1 MESVK
6 IMIASIDRNL
16 FVVWLVKL
24 FLGLF
29 ITEMMTIS
37 ATLLASVFNALN
49 PSKKL
54 QNMAKN
60 YYSLMC

>member
-6 IMIASIDRNL
+6 IMVASIDRNL

-29 ITEMMTIS
+29 ITEMMTLG
-37 ATLLASVFNALN
+37 ATLLE
-49 PSKKL
+49 K
-54 QNMAKN
+54 
-60 YYSLMC
+60 